1 MNIVMTKTLQTQ
13 QKTFKETNPKYFF
26 KVNIK
31 TVKEYHMLSYFS
43 GSELKVLLAIA
54 SFLNKYSKAYPSQKQ
69 ISILTGLKVST
80 ISRAIGKLATKEFLG
95 EKVLV
100 VIKGKAEGNR
110 FTNNR
115 YELSTKT
122 GITFGDKDHSTES
135 QGSIKHLD
143 QTNENYTISE
153 NQLINQNNEVLS
165 HKRNKASQSNRF
177 IHNKNLLQYKED
189 MVFHGYAKLLVENDD
204 YFLKDINRAE
214 EKLAFLRE
222 KLGEEDWKDL
232 MKNLYS
238 HPRQLRLLQHMRF
251 WICTKGK
258 TYKEAWKLWE
268 KKLIKL

>member
-13 QKTFKETNPKYFF
+13 QKTFKDTDPKYFF

-69 ISILTGLKVST
+69 LSILTGLKVST

-135 QGSIKHLD
+135 QESIKHLD
-143 QTNENYTISE
+143 QTNENYTINE
-153 NQLINQNNEVLS
+153 NQLINQNNEVSSFKKKEDSSNPEFVQVPDLNTLRKDES
-165 HKRNKASQSNRF
+165 FNFYAKAISKQKRFKG
-177 IHNKNLLQYKED
+177 NLLYAERVFRKNIEVIGYENWLDLAKKLKYHPTPQDLLDHVRYKTSQ
-189 MVFHGYAKLLVENDD
+189 
-204 YFLKDINRAE
+204 
-214 EKLAFLRE
+214 EK
-222 KLGEEDWKDL
+222 
-232 MKNLYS
+232 MS
-238 HPRQLRLLQHMRF
+238 
-251 WICTKGK
+251 
-258 TYKEAWKLWE
+258 YKEAMDDWDKQF
-268 KKLIKL
+268 